1 MGVSMLSISKRDQ
14 VLAAQAVAFLIKQ
27 KLGMTQ
33 REIIR
38 VLGGADELSL
48 ATYGETILGRGA
60 ELGHLYLSSAVIAMM
75 SEISSEVRREYPYW
89 HRYIMVAEGIV
100 VVHDPGTNLLLE
112 SDLDLL
118 ERALWR
124 IV

>member
-1 MGVSMLSISKRDQ
+1 MLSKHDQ